1 MRQQTEQALKE
12 GRLRAV
18 VATFTRGQ
26 QDVMLELHVKTD
38 DAPRF
43 QLGSPRSA
51 TLKRTAWLGGH
62 VGQQFKIS
70 VPLEDKAPLAP
81 GDDDP
86 DDDRGEAPPDPR
98 DG

>member
-1 MRQQTEQALKE
+1 
-12 GRLRAV
+12 
-18 VATFTRGQ
+18 
-26 QDVMLELHVKTD
+26 MLELHVKTD

-51 TLKRTAWLGGH
+51 TLKRTTWLGGH
-62 VGQQFKIS
+62 VGPAVQDLGPARGQG
-70 VPLEDKAPLAP
+70 PAPQP

-86 DDDRGEAPPDPR
+86 DEDRGEPPPDPR